1 MFSCTLSDIAS
12 VSKDVLGMMML
23 ARDEKTGQGLTD
35 TELRDQ
41 VITLML
47 AGHEV
52 GVVMCG
58 CGYVWVWLGVG
69 VARSGCT
76 L

>member
-52 GVVMCG
+52 GVVMSG
-58 CGYVWVWLGVG
+58 CG
-69 VARSGCT
+69 
-76 L
+76 